1 VEYFDE
7 HERIR
12 FPDPSRADPW
22 GLLASGG
29 NLSPG
34 IVLSAYEQGIFPWYD
49 EDPIL
54 WFSPDPR
61 FVLYLDSFRI
71 GKRTRRTLSNGAF
84 TITFDHAFDDVI
96 HGCRTVRKEGTGTWI
111 TEEMYDAY
119 RELHRLGY
127 THSVE
132 VWEDGELVGG
142 LYGVGIGTFFAGES
156 MFSRVRDASKFAF
169 TALVGYFD
177 LLGAPMIDCQSYTGY
192 LASFGATEIPRDRFL
207 TEIGPLQERA
217 PSGPGWE
224 SVDGAEMLR
233 RGLERNAGSRPVRPQ

>member
-1 VEYFDE
+1 M
-7 HERIR
+7 
-12 FPDPSRADPW
+12 
-22 GLLASGG
+22 LASGG

-34 IVLSAYEQGIFPWYD
+34 IVLSAYEQGVFPWYD

-61 FVLYLDSFRI
+61 FVLYLDDFRI
-71 GKRTRRTLSNGAF
+71 GKRTRRTLRGGNF
-84 TITFDHAFDDVI
+84 TITFDRSFDDVI

-111 TEEMYDAY
+111 TEDMYDAY

-132 VWEDGELVGG
+132 VWDGNNLVGG
-142 LYGVGIGTFFAGES
+142 LYGVGIGSFFAGES

-169 TALVGYFD
+169 AALIGYFD

-192 LASFGATEIPRDRFL
+192 LASFGAIEIPRDRFL
-207 TEIGPLQERA
+207 AEIGPLQARDRC
-217 PSGPGWE
+217 GPEW
-224 SVDGAEMLR
+224 STVDGGEMLR
-233 RGLERNAGSRPVRPQ
+233 RAVKLSSENRCPR